1 MKTTLA
7 ILFIYCI
14 YLQSISNQARL
25 EPSTS
30 NKNINYLQYTME
42 GKSFKIKDNMAIDI
56 TVSITTPSII
66 YSFCSQGKNIQIQF
80 KWEKMDQ
87 IDDIG
92 TFNIL
97 NGYFIDREKNIKNK
111 NISGKVIIKKI
122 NYKSHITRII
132 EVQGLYEI
140 NIRMPDKTQKTID
153 GNFFYEGE
161 YTISL

>member
-7 ILFIYCI
+7 ILFMYCI
-14 YLQSISNQARL
+14 YLQNISSQARL
-25 EPSTS
+25 QPSIS
-30 NKNINYLQYTME
+30 NKNINYLEYTME
-42 GKSFKIKDNMAIDI
+42 GKAFKIKDNMAIDI

-66 YSFCSQGKNIQIQF
+66 YNFCSRERNIQIQF

-87 IDDIG
+87 IEDIG

-122 NYKSHITRII
+122 SYKSHITRII
-132 EVQGLYEI
+132 EVEGLYKI